1 MLIDWRN
8 FYDQPINDL
17 MKQYDEVR
25 KVLAGQGDDDTT
37 GCLLD
42 YTYFKDNYRL
52 IAIDLTRQKALD
64 ADLRVIQQIVL
75 QNLDKN

>member
-52 IAIDLTRQKALD
+52 IAVDLTRQKALD